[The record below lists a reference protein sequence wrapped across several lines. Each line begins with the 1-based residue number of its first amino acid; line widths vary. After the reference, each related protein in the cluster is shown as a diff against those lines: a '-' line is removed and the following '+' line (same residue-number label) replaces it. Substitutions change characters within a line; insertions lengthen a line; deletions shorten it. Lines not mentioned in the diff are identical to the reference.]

1 MKGKKYIVP
10 TATETL
16 MFSIN
21 RSEGGL
27 SAAITSARKN
37 KSNVFCWEGDGTISM
52 IWTNN
57 RIEYTK

>member
-1 MKGKKYIVP
+1 MKGKKYMVP
-10 TATETL
+10 TATKTL

-37 KSNVFCWEGDGTISM
+37 KSNVFCWEGVRNINM
-52 IWTNN
+52 IWTNDL
-57 RIEYTK
+57 IEYTK

>member
-10 TATETL
+10 TATKSL
-16 MFSIN
+16 MFSID

-57 RIEYTK
+57 RIKYTK